1 MTIACVLNMTN
12 TLRNDGI
19 LLHRVQYFCSGDYN
33 MPLLPYFK
41 HCLDSFGKW
50 ISWNRCIMQVE
61 KQLLHGTAMEEV
73 DCTANCIVWI
83 SGAHGCLMQLFIHI
97 CTTITYFAQHQLMKQ
112 HIKLPRMNKIVS
124 NVFCCCCCCLF
135 VCHFATNSFHF
146 SAILGQFFTILNVDK
161 IGGAIYLSNIDY

>member
-124 NVFCCCCCCLF
+124 NVFVLLLLLF
-135 VCHFATNSFHF
+135 VCLSLCYKFISFF
-146 SAILGQFFTILNVDK
+146 SYF
-161 IGGAIYLSNIDY
+161 GAIFYHFER

>member
-124 NVFCCCCCCLF
+124 NVGLFLFLLLLLLF
-135 VCHFATNSFHF
+135 VCLSLCYKFISFF
-146 SAILGQFFTILNVDK
+146 SYF
-161 IGGAIYLSNIDY
+161 GAIFYHFER